1 MYPKINKERKDTQ
14 NSCIFA
20 ASNVLN
26 EKEMKKSMIC
36 AALAT
41 ALLAGCSG
49 DEKAAQARLDKAREM
64 YERNELFGAKNEID
78 SLRAL
83 YPKEVKVLKQGLRLM
98 REVEMKEAERNIAY
112 CDSLLP
118 IKIEEVEGLKKGFVF
133 EKDSAYEEIG
143 NYIWKLQTIERNVQR
158 CYIRCGVSEEG
169 EMYLASVYYGGRPIE
184 HTGIR
189 LSLKDGQFAETAS
202 IPYDG
207 GINYR
212 FKDMGS
218 TTEVV
223 TYKGEHGID
232 AVKFIYDNADERIKV
247 EYTGGKPY
255 VIYMADAD
263 KKAVVSTFNLATV
276 LSDIQNMTTLK
287 EKSEKK
293 IAYLKSKIEKP
304 EP

>member
-143 NYIWKLQTIERNVQR
+143 NYIWKQQTIERNVQR